1 MPESR
6 HNGETMYKMIWVA
19 TAAAALAMSGCATIT
34 KGSSQSVTVLTDPN
48 GAECRFDR
56 AGQSLAI
63 VNPTPG
69 TVQID
74 KSKDAIT
81 IRCKKDGYMETA
93 GTLDSEFQGMTFG
106 NILFGGIIG
115 VAVDAGS
122 GAMNQYPSSLTLNLV
137 PESFPS
143 SDARDLYFDNAALR
157 VRAETS
163 QAVQKTKETCLDDDG
178 CASNAAK
185 VQAAGD
191 LQIARIESQRMQA
204 QIRP

>member
-1 MPESR
+1 M
-6 HNGETMYKMIWVA
+6 NKMILAVAA
-19 TAAAALAMSGCATIT
+19 TAALALGGCATIT
-34 KGSSQSVTVLTDPN
+34 KGSSQSVTVLTDPT

-143 SDARDLYFDNAALR
+143 ADARDRYFDTVALR
-157 VRAETS
+157 SRTETS
-163 QAVQKTKETCLDDDG
+163 QAIQKTKETCLDDDG
-178 CASNAAK
+178 CPSNVAK
-185 VQAAGD
+185 IRAAGD
-191 LQIARIESQRMQA
+191 LQVARIESQRMQA